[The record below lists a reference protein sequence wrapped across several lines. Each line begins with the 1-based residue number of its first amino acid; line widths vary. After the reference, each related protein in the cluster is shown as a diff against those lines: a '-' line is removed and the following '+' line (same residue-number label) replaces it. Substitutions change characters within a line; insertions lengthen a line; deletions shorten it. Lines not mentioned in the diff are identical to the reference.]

1 MKNGIGEMKI
11 MSIANKKNGILV
23 RLDIS
28 DIVVILQKL
37 SPSND
42 EEERIANNLK
52 YYLALRI
59 FGTEEP
65 E

>member
-1 MKNGIGEMKI
+1 MPDGII
-11 MSIANKKNGILV
+11 V

-28 DIVVILQKL
+28 DIITILQKL
-37 SPSND
+37 SPSNK